1 MGFPLLQHRAYVA
14 TVHNRGGSALCT
26 WSLTLGA
33 LSRALC
39 ALLALSNAQGAL
51 LSRTFVVHCRDIS
64 HMSRQG
70 KSHVPGFSIATEI
83 LYHDRLLKAFC
94 HDRESRNMGFPLS
107 RHRAYVA
114 IVNDQGVWRQS
125 ALGARPSYFLSC
137 RDRKL

>member
-1 MGFPLLQHRAYVA
+1 MGFPLSQHRAYVA

-26 WSLTLGA
+26 WSRTLGS

-39 ALLALSNAQGAL
+39 ALLALSHAQGAL
-51 LSRTFVVHCRDIS
+51 LPRTSIVHCRDIS

-83 LYHDRLLKAFC
+83 LYHDRLLKAFYR
-94 HDRESRNMGFPLS
+94 DRESRNMAFPLS

-114 IVNDQGVWRQS
+114 IVNNQGAWRQN

-137 RDRKL
+137 HDIKL